1 MKVLKEKKARLNL
14 ILYKITNIEINN
26 LNVFNHLK
34 FLKHVLGEHIY
45 NQFKF

>member
-26 LNVFNHLK
+26 LYVFN
-34 FLKHVLGEHIY
+34 ES
-45 NQFKF
+45 

>member
-26 LNVFNHLK
+26 LNVFNAS
-34 FLKHVLGEHIY
+34 
-45 NQFKF
+45 